1 MTMKGSDERNK
12 AHRPE
17 EKVKDKGHE
26 APAGRAGSDEE
37 VGMLVI
43 FLTKCG
49 YVNEEIIRIDG
60 GVMSEIG
67 G

>member
-1 MTMKGSDERNK
+1 MKGSDEWNK
-12 AHRPE
+12 VHMPE

-26 APAGRAGSDEE
+26 VPAGRAGSDEE
-37 VGMLVI
+37 MGMLVI

-49 YVNEEIIRIDG
+49 YVNGEVIRIDG
-60 GVMSEIG
+60 GVMNEVG

>member
-1 MTMKGSDERNK
+1 MPD
-12 AHRPE
+12 

-26 APAGRAGSDEE
+26 VPAGRSGTDEE
-37 VGMLVI
+37 MGMLVI

-49 YVNEEIIRIDG
+49 YINGEIIKIDG
-60 GVMSEIG
+60 GVMNEVG